1 MLKKLLKY
9 DLKYN
14 SKVLVVF
21 YILSIFFSILT
32 RIFLNIDNSLILNI
46 IGKICSGVTI
56 SMIFNILIN
65 NIMRLWA
72 RFHNNFYKDESYL
85 THTLPINKSTLY
97 LSKVLSSI
105 ISLLVSVIV
114 IGISLFIAYYSKE
127 NMEIVK
133 SILLPVAKIYES
145 SMLKILIAF
154 LLILFLE
161 FINILECGYTGIILG
176 HKMPNGKTGFS
187 ILYGFGVY
195 SVLQVF
201 VLISLFIV
209 ALFNKDFMNL
219 FFTNEIINLDMIK
232 LIIYL
237 TMIIYTVTFIIGHIV
252 NIKLFKKGVNV
263 D

>member
-21 YILSIFFSILT
+21 YTLSVFFSILT

-85 THTLPINKSTLY
+85 THTLPINKGTLY
-97 LSKVLSSI
+97 LSKILSSI

-127 NMEIVK
+127 NIEILK
-133 SILLPVAKIYES
+133 SFITPLLEIYNSTFITFLFVIL
-145 SMLKILIAF
+145 F
-154 LLILFLE
+154 ILFLE
-161 FINILECGYTGIILG
+161 LLNAVQMGFTGIILG
-176 HKMPNGKTGFS
+176 HTKNNNKT
-187 ILYGFGVY
+187 LY
-195 SVLQVF
+195 SVIF
-201 VLISLFIV
+201 GFISYMLSQLFIV
-209 ALFNKDFMNL
+209 VLLFIYGL
-219 FFTNEIINLDMIK
+219 FDKNIMDLFYTANMASVDTVKNIAVFACVSYSL
-232 LIIYL
+232 LIIIAYY
-237 TMIIYTVTFIIGHIV
+237 INNKI
-252 NIKLFKKGVNV
+252 FKKGVNV